1 MAAATRKG
9 HSIIFTALTDTY
21 AGQIVSV
28 QGISLRGAGLTP
40 GQDIQ
45 LLDDGGDVVADYIT
59 EAATDNADLW
69 GGRQPQFYQG
79 LKLASAVAGAVAGT
93 WVLTVF
99 TE

>member
-9 HSIIFTALTDTY
+9 KSILFSAVTDTY
-21 AGQIVSV
+21 AAQIVSV
-28 QGISLRGAGLTP
+28 GGITFQGTGLTP
-40 GQDIQ
+40 GQRVL
-45 LLDDGGDVVADYIT
+45 LLDDGDDIVADYQT

-69 GGRQPQFYQG
+69 GGAEPRFYHG
-79 LKLASAVAGAVAGT
+79 LKMSGTVAGT